1 MSVSEHTIIQSYNQE
16 DLQQILNLAITR
28 QANGDE
34 FSRTQLVEIAAELG
48 ISPTNLQLAEQ
59 EWRLQQEQQQ
69 KRQEFEQYQRSQL
82 KQRFGKYI
90 IVNSFLVAINLLS
103 AGQLSWA
110 LYILL
115 FWGTGLGLKT
125 WNIYQLH
132 GEAYEKA
139 FQKWYRQ
146 QQFNQLTQSIF
157 TRLNNWIKAMG

>member
-28 QANGDE
+28 QANGGE

-69 KRQEFEQYQRSQL
+69 KRQEFEQYRRSQL

-90 IVNSFLVAINLLS
+90 IVNSFLVALNLLS
-103 AGQLSWA
+103 TGQLSWA

>member
-1 MSVSEHTIIQSYNQE
+1 MSVSEHTTIQSYHQE
-16 DLQQILNLAITR
+16 ELQQILNLAIVR
-28 QANGDE
+28 QANGGE

-48 ISPTNLQLAEQ
+48 ISPANLQLAEQ
-59 EWRLQQEQQQ
+59 EWRIQQQQQQ
-69 KRQEFEQYQRSQL
+69 KRQEFEQYRRSQL

-90 IVNSFLVAINLLS
+90 IVNSFLVVINLLS

-115 FWGTGLGLKT
+115 FWGAGLGLKT
-125 WNIYQLH
+125 WNTYQLQ
-132 GEAYEKA
+132 GDAYEKA

-157 TRLNNWIKAMG
+157 TRLNNWIKATG

>member
-28 QANGDE
+28 QANGGE

>member
-59 EWRLQQEQQQ
+59 EWRLQLEQQQ

-103 AGQLSWA
+103 TGQLSWA

>member
-1 MSVSEHTIIQSYNQE
+1 MSVSEPTPIQSYNQE
-16 DLQQILNLAITR
+16 DLQQILNLAIVR
-28 QANGDE
+28 QAHGGE

-69 KRQEFEQYQRSQL
+69 KRQEFEQYRRSQL
-82 KQRFGKYI
+82 KQRLGKYI
-90 IVNSFLVAINLLS
+90 IVNSFLVVINLLS

-115 FWGTGLGLKT
+115 FWGAGLGLKT
-125 WNIYQLH
+125 WNTYQLQ
-132 GEAYEKA
+132 GDAYEKA

-146 QQFNQLTQSIF
+146 QQLNQLTQSIF
-157 TRLNNWIKAMG
+157 TRLNNWIKATG